1 MLPGKQYTPADY
13 VAMALRWKWVI
24 LIPGLIGAYAALVVS
39 SRLPETFE
47 SDMLMQVV
55 PQRIPSS
62 LVQSTVTMR
71 TVDRLS
77 ALTEQI
83 LSRTELQRL
92 ITDMNLYPTERERLP
107 LQDVVDIMRQQ
118 AIKIEPVIN
127 RRTSDADS
135 FYIRFSYTDRATA
148 RRVTE
153 RLGGLFIDVNRQDRN
168 NLAQAT
174 QQFLV
179 SQREEAKQK
188 LEEAEMRMQRFREQ
202 NAGRLPTQAG
212 YNMQAMQNAQMRAQ
226 ALVESIVRDRDRKSM
241 LERLYEEVEAEIVV
255 PTPTLTSPAA
265 LQTGGA
271 PATAGTT
278 SQQLAVARQAL
289 AGFELRLTPEHP
301 DLIRT
306 KALVAKLETQ
316 LEAENKAAEEAR
328 LAAAAKK
335 EGEPAA
341 VVIDPRE
348 ANRRDRARQMAAEI
362 ETITKDIVR
371 KEEDEKR
378 VRTSIEELQRR
389 IEQVPGVESEWTSL
403 TRDYETQSAK
413 YRELLSKS
421 ESAELAANLEERQ
434 IGEQFRILD
443 PARVPIRPTGVDRLR
458 LNAAGTGLGFGVGLL
473 LAALLELRDRTF
485 RHAADIVQVLKLP
498 VVALVPRIVTA
509 ADRRRQR
516 VQQSLAVAVAVV
528 LLLAGGFGFWAMKLW
543 NFVV

>member
-1 MLPGKQYTPADY
+1 ML
-13 VAMALRWKWVI
+13 I
-24 LIPGLIGAYAALVVS
+24 
-39 SRLPETFE
+39 
-47 SDMLMQVV
+47 QVV

-62 LVQSTVTMR
+62 FVQSTVTMR

-77 ALTEQI
+77 ALTELI

-107 LQDVVDIMRQQ
+107 LQDVVDIMRLQ

-255 PTPTLTSPAA
+255 PTPTLT
-265 LQTGGA
+265 GGA

-306 KALVAKLETQ
+306 KALVAKLEIQ

-348 ANRRDRARQMAAEI
+348 ANRRDRARQLAAEI